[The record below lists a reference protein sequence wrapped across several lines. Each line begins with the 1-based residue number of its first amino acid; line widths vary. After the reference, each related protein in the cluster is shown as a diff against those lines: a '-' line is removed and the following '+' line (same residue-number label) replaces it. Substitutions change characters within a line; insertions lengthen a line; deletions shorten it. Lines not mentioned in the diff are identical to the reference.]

1 MKFSD
6 AIEDYI
12 ADMRSAGRINTRR
25 TEDSYR
31 DTLGLHADDVDN
43 RDPRL
48 TGRDDVKRTLRRWK
62 HPNTQAG
69 RRAVLVSFYDWA
81 VEELEPPRPNNPAR
95 QTRRPK
101 RREARVIRPT
111 RADAIALLDAART
124 PLERRAIFL
133 GVCAGPR
140 SYELRHL
147 QPHHFRRDGFLW
159 ISPDIGKG
167 GRERWVPII
176 AELAPIVTEIR
187 ANVEPGDY
195 VLHGQTRANPPRGV
209 HDRPMGATTLF
220 KLVRKVGRRAGI
232 HDELSPHCMRRAFAD
247 YIARSVGIY
256 MAQELLGHADISTT
270 RGYTDKPTLDE
281 LRDAVAAL
289 RIRPAGLPP
298 RGRPANPGVE
308 TVGIEPTDSAHNGA
322 EPNAPPPPEDP

>member
-6 AIEDYI
+6 AIEDYMR
-12 ADMRSAGRINTRR
+12 DMRAAGRINTRR

-31 DTLGLHADDVDN
+31 EVLDLHADDVHN

-48 TGRDDVKRTLRRWK
+48 TNREDIKKTLRRWT

-69 RRAVLVSFYDWA
+69 RRAVLVSFYDWT
-81 VEELEPPRPNNPAR
+81 VEEMEPPRPNNPAR
-95 QTRRPK
+95 QTRRPR
-101 RREARVIRPT
+101 RREAHVVRPT
-111 RADAIALLDAART
+111 RQDATELLDAARGT
-124 PLERRAIFL
+124 LERRAIFI
-133 GVCAGPR
+133 GICAGPR

-147 QPHHFRRDGFLW
+147 QAHHFRRDGFLW

-167 GRERWVPII
+167 GRERWIPII
-176 AELAPIVTEIR
+176 AELSPIVDEIR
-187 ANVEPGDY
+187 ATTGPGEY
-195 VLHGQTRANPPRGV
+195 VLHGQTRANPPRAIP
-209 HDRPMGATTLF
+209 DRPMGATTLF

-232 HDELSPHCMRRAFAD
+232 HEELSPHCMRRAFAD

-281 LRDAVAAL
+281 LREAVQEL
-289 RIRPAGLPP
+289 KIRPAGLPP
-298 RGRPANPGVE
+298 RGRPASPTVE
-308 TVGIEPTDSAHNGA
+308 TVGIEPTSATA
-322 EPNAPPPPEDP
+322 